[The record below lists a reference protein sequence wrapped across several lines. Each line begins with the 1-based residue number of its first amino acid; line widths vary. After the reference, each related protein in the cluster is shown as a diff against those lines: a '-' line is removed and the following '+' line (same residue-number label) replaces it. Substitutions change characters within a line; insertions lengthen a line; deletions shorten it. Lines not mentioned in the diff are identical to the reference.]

1 MRENPRTNCRH
12 WADFGIVSKSDAGE
26 NFMLR
31 NGEFIFYQRSVF
43 GCMVGHLVG
52 GIDDS
57 LELI

>member
-43 GCMVGHLVG
+43 GCMV
-52 GIDDS
+52 
-57 LELI
+57 